1 MTIEEMRA
9 KKARIEK
16 LERIRRNAEIL
27 YVANY
32 DGPDFEEM
40 MEYLYSKEEAG
51 VITPQE
57 TIDICNL
64 INDKYAWTLCSKI
77 DNVRKQMIALIGLGV

>member
-9 KKARIEK
+9 KKARIDK
-16 LERIRRNAEIL
+16 VQRIRRNAEIL

-51 VITPQE
+51 IITPQE

-64 INDKYAWTLCSKI
+64 INEKYAWTRCSEI
-77 DNVRKQMIALIGLGV
+77 DATRKKMVALIGQ